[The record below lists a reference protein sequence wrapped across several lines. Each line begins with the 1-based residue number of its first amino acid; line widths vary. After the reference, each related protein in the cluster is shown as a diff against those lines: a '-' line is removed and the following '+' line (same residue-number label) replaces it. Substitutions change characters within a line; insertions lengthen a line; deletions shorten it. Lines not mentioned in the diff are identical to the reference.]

1 MKFSALGII
10 LVSCLLI
17 PVNGIAA
24 TYYVDAATG
33 DDAHTSTQ
41 AQDPSTP
48 WETISHAASVV
59 PAGTAGSANV
69 ISVAGGT
76 YDSALGEVF
85 PITFA
90 ADHVSAIGTGA
101 GSTTVDGGGTGAI
114 IGIQATGITV
124 QGFTFDDAT
133 TAIDADIGGFTISNN
148 VFSNDPD
155 FAIGTGV
162 SYVANHSASANW
174 SAGDVSI
181 VDNQINVSTDGIFI
195 DVLVDG
201 NTLAIDVDL
210 GAMTVESNTFRGTG
224 AAGGLDI
231 NRIAA
236 TNVTGG
242 SATVGVITIHDN
254 GFNDGGDGVHF
265 AGSLTN
271 MVDTAVAVGA
281 VNLTQNDFSD
291 PSGYAIKLD
300 HYNISQWSGST
311 TGSLGRV
318 LLTSNNVANTV
329 GQGILISDI
338 GPWQYLS
345 GDASVVFGG
354 VSISDTNS
362 VSVFTGNGIT
372 INYNNISYLSGNA
385 SATLGPIS
393 VTDCSTIT
401 APAVGLHIK
410 FTSVARNLTEQATVS
425 LGDMTVSNNL
435 FDTDN
440 QCLHYEY
447 DYVGMGMSGTT
458 GFTSGQ
464 LIITNNTLD
473 TGNWGSAWLDYSGCG
488 QQLADSATVQVGD
501 MVFRGNTVIAASGRA
516 LYVSFDDIGYNMDGN
531 SQVTWGDMFVG
542 GPQPTDANSF
552 TTDGGIDI
560 SYDDLAYDMEGFASL
575 EMGDLWIENN
585 SLVGGGVEIDVSDEV
600 GYELYGNA
608 SATLPTFYIVG
619 NTIDA
624 NSDAI
629 DFENGYGY
637 GYLYDDAVLV
647 VGGFEVADNVI
658 GFGSSSYSSGVRY
671 YLASLTGNEISDNSR
686 ITLGDIV
693 VDSNLFDATTQNC
706 IAINLPGLAY
716 NQGGSTTVEVG
727 NIEVT
732 NNQIGSTQT
741 AVYLDIDTYGSAN
754 GTVTV
759 GDVKISGNTID
770 GIASG
775 DPGINIEYYL
785 SPDDTSTA
793 TIGQTLIQLNS
804 LTGGAGEDGIRLL
817 FEESIDPGA
826 TGAIGQPTVAMNTIE
841 SFITGVYLDNID
853 DVSIVSNT
861 ITGNVDGIWATID
874 SVGHIVTQNNL
885 YGNSNA
891 AVTNLATTWIDAE
904 DNWWGDASGPFDI
917 IGTIEVPPC
926 TGNPADEVNS
936 DGLGDDSGDYV
947 AYCPWATE
955 PFALP
960 LIFTDG
966 FESGDT
972 SLWSATNP

>member
-1 MKFSALGII
+1 MKFSTLGLV
-10 LVSCLLI
+10 LVSCLLVS
-17 PVNGIAA
+17 VNGLAA
-24 TYYVDAATG
+24 TYYVNAATG
-33 DDAHTSTQ
+33 SDAHTSIQ
-41 AQDPSTP
+41 AQNPSTP
-48 WETISHAASVV
+48 WKTISHAAATV
-59 PAGTAGSANV
+59 PAGVPGSPNIIQV
-69 ISVAGGT
+69 VAGT
-76 YDSALGEVF
+76 YDTANGEVF
-85 PITFA
+85 PVA
-90 ADHVSAIGTGA
+90 VVNADVSLLGA
-101 GSTTVDGGGTGAI
+101 GAASTTIDGGGTATLLNLQQRGA
-114 IGIQATGITV
+114 TV
-124 QGFTFDDAT
+124 QGFTLDDAT

-148 VFSNDPD
+148 VFSNDTD

-162 SYVANHSASANW
+162 SYVASVSASANW

-181 VDNQINVSTDGIFI
+181 VDNQINVSTDGVFV

-201 NTLAIDVDL
+201 NTMAIDVDL
-210 GAMTVESNTFRGTG
+210 GAMTVESNTFNGTA

-231 NRIAA
+231 NRLAA
-236 TNVTGG
+236 TNVSGG
-242 SATVGVITIHDN
+242 SVTVGVITIHDN

-271 MVDTAVAVGA
+271 MVDTTVAVGA

-300 HYNISQWSGST
+300 HYNISHWSGST
-311 TGSLGRV
+311 TGTLGRV

-345 GDASVVFGG
+345 GDASVLFSG

-385 SATLGPIS
+385 SATLGPIL

-447 DYVGMGMSGTT
+447 NYAGMGMSGTT

-473 TGNWGSAWLDYSGCG
+473 TGNWGSAWLDYSGYG

-585 SLVGGGVEIDVSDEV
+585 SLLGGGGSKSMSLMRSATSFTATLRRPCRPSTSSATPSTRTLTRSTSRTDTATVICTTMPCSWSAVLRSRTTSS
-600 GYELYGNA
+600 A
-608 SATLPTFYIVG
+608 SAAPVI
-619 NTIDA
+619 
-624 NSDAI
+624 
-629 DFENGYGY
+629 
-637 GYLYDDAVLV
+637 V
-647 VGGFEVADNVI
+647 VG
-658 GFGSSSYSSGVRY
+658 SGII
-671 YLASLTGNEISDNSR
+671 SLPSQ
-686 ITLGDIV
+686 
-693 VDSNLFDATTQNC
+693 ATKFR
-706 IAINLPGLAY
+706 
-716 NQGGSTTVEVG
+716 TTVE
-727 NIEVT
+727 
-732 NNQIGSTQT
+732 
-741 AVYLDIDTYGSAN
+741 
-754 GTVTV
+754 
-759 GDVKISGNTID
+759 
-770 GIASG
+770 
-775 DPGINIEYYL
+775 
-785 SPDDTSTA
+785 SP
-793 TIGQTLIQLNS
+793 
-804 LTGGAGEDGIRLL
+804 
-817 FEESIDPGA
+817 
-826 TGAIGQPTVAMNTIE
+826 
-841 SFITGVYLDNID
+841 
-853 DVSIVSNT
+853 
-861 ITGNVDGIWATID
+861 
-874 SVGHIVTQNNL
+874 
-885 YGNSNA
+885 
-891 AVTNLATTWIDAE
+891 
-904 DNWWGDASGPFDI
+904 
-917 IGTIEVPPC
+917 
-926 TGNPADEVNS
+926 
-936 DGLGDDSGDYV
+936 
-947 AYCPWATE
+947 
-955 PFALP
+955 
-960 LIFTDG
+960 
-966 FESGDT
+966 
-972 SLWSATNP
+972 SAT